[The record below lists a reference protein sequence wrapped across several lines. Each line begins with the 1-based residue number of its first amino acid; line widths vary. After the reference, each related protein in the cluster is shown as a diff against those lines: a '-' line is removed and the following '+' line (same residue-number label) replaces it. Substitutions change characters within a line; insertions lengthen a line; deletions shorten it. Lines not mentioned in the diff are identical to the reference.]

1 MHPTLKLAIAS
12 AVLASALPVSVN
24 AQSTSGNII
33 GEAAAG
39 DTITITSVATGFKRE
54 LKIDKDGK
62 YQFRRLPTGEYHV
75 TRARKD
81 GTIDPVQ
88 GVAVR
93 PGGTARVQEPGK
105 TQAKDAPGS

>member
-1 MHPTLKLAIAS
+1 MHPTLKIAIAS
-12 AVLASALPVSVN
+12 AFLAAAVPATVN
-24 AQSTSGNII
+24 AQSTSGNIS

-39 DTITITSVATGFKRE
+39 DTVTITGVGTGFTRE

-62 YQFRRLPTGEYHV
+62 YQFRRLPTGAYHV
-75 TRARKD
+75 KHAHKD

-93 PGGTARVQEPGK
+93 PGGTARVQQPGK
-105 TQAKDAPGS
+105 AKAKDASGS